1 MLRPWKTFIRLNFE
15 CVTPLHTQ
23 IANGIVE
30 EIRKG
35 RLKPATA
42 LPGTRML
49 AQELGVSR
57 KVIVMAFED
66 LTIQGWLE
74 TVPKKG
80 TFVSSKKR
88 KEDIAIVPDENTYS
102 YTINPPP
109 SSLRNSANT
118 EHNTIIFNDGL
129 PDVRLAPIQELGNAY
144 KRIIQRKG
152 RWRMLGYGY
161 ERGDESLRLAL
172 CNMLTH
178 DRALSLNESQICVTR
193 GSQMALYL
201 TAKVLLKAGDCVA
214 VEDPGYSPFWDI
226 LKSCGARILPVAVD
240 GEGMQVHVL
249 EDLCNRVPI
258 KAVYTTPHHQFP
270 TTVAMSKE
278 RREALVSLS
287 TRFGFAIIE
296 DDYDHEYHYSPNR
309 NFPLKSYSNSQNV
322 IYIGSVSKLI
332 APSLRVGY
340 VVGPE
345 DFIDAVAT
353 YRLMV
358 DRQGDVT
365 LEQALAELMQDG
377 EVSRHARE
385 ALAIYRERF
394 LLMEQLLQ
402 KHLKTT
408 SEFDAPQGG
417 LAYWLRFK
425 QELSTEQLHQA
436 LLKRGVSVISTEN
449 FSFEGKSLNALR
461 LGYASLNSS
470 ELEEGIK
477 ILADVV
483 LRAEQFN
490 P

>member
-1 MLRPWKTFIRLNFE
+1 MLRPWKTFIHLNFE

-23 IANGIVE
+23 IANGIIE

-42 LPGTRML
+42 LPGTRIL

-66 LTIQGWLE
+66 LTIRGWLE
-74 TVPKKG
+74 TVAKKG
-80 TFVSSKKR
+80 TFVSSGKSIP
-88 KEDIAIVPDENTYS
+88 ETDPVPAANKYTYTLNT
-102 YTINPPP
+102 PP
-109 SSLRNSANT
+109 SSLRLLPHAETS
-118 EHNTIIFNDGL
+118 TIVFNDGL

-144 KRIIQRKG
+144 RRIIQRKG
-152 RWRMLGYGY
+152 RWRMLGYGH

-178 DRALSLNESQICVTR
+178 DRALSLNELQICVTR

-226 LKSCGARILPVAVD
+226 LKACGARILPVAVD
-240 GEGMQVHVL
+240 GQGMQVDKL
-249 EDLCNRVPI
+249 EDLCKQLPI

-287 TRFGFAIIE
+287 NRFGFAIIE
-296 DDYDHEYHYSPNR
+296 DDYDHEYHYAANR
-309 NFPLKSYSNSQNV
+309 NLPLKSYSNSHNV

-345 DFIDAVAT
+345 DFIEAVAA

-385 ALAIYRERF
+385 ALAIYHERF
-394 LLMEQLLQ
+394 LLMEQLLH
-402 KHLKTT
+402 KHLKVKCD
-408 SEFDAPQGG
+408 FHAPQGG

-425 QELSTEQLHQA
+425 EEKSTLHLQQELLR
-436 LLKRGVSVISTEN
+436 RGVSVIPSEN
-449 FSFEGKSLNALR
+449 FSFERMSLNALR
-461 LGYASLNSS
+461 LGYASLNAA

-477 ILADVV
+477 KI
-483 LRAEQFN
+483 AEVI
-490 P
+490 